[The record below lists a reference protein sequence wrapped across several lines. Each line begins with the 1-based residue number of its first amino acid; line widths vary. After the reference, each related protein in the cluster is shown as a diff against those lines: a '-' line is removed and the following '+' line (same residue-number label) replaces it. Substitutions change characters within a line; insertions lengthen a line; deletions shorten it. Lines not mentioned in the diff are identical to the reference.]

1 MEYLT
6 QQEWHGNVREL
17 RNTIETA
24 VILSTSETIT
34 LADLS
39 TDFFQSPTSIPTQ
52 TTSGQSIL
60 DSEGFGH
67 VGMTMEE
74 LEKEAIIRALQ
85 ETGGNRAKA
94 ADMLGIGVR
103 TLYRKLE
110 SYQIET

>member
-34 LADLS
+34 LANLS

-74 LEKEAIIRALQ
+74 LEKDL
-85 ETGGNRAKA
+85 
-94 ADMLGIGVR
+94 IGR
-103 TLYRKLE
+103 LL
-110 SYQIET
+110 